1 MNIHFCGYVKQIE
14 IVSKNILKI
23 IIINPVNHEQ
33 LKKSCKLMV
42 NKSEIQKNIQL
53 LKNTAN

>member
-42 NKSEIQKNIQL
+42 NKSGNPEEH
-53 LKNTAN
+53 